1 VTRAAVFYKAYL
13 GLGNLYMVQAQKGKY
28 PYSYF
33 IAAACF
39 GIQAIGIGTYVSFG
53 VLFYPLIYFRGL
65 FDGFPTWGLS

>member
-1 VTRAAVFYKAYL
+1 
-13 GLGNLYMVQAQKGKY
+13 MVQAQKGKY

-53 VLFYPLIYFRGL
+53 VLFYPLIR
-65 FDGFPTWGLS
+65 WLSYLGAFLALLSAD

>member
-1 VTRAAVFYKAYL
+1 
-13 GLGNLYMVQAQKGKY
+13 MVKAQKGKY

-53 VLFYPLIYFRGL
+53 VLFNPLISEFGWSRAFYCRGL
-65 FDGFPTWGLS
+65 IGGFFTWGLSQHCCRPVK